1 VRLNRLSGVLTLA
14 LALLAGSA
22 QAVAQNAVSSADI
35 QRLQDSIY
43 DASRDV
49 EQSRVRNSAEAAQ
62 LQQDLDEARDEVVYL
77 RVKLRK
83 NEAIARSEYSSLR
96 ERIEDIRTR
105 ARGDGN
111 VRSAPSATVP
121 DEDDRRPS
129 RAGTRSGEDIPV
141 GTELDVRLQTA
152 LSSKTAQV
160 EDRFEATT
168 MVELSEGDRVL
179 IPAGSVLRGVV
190 SSVNKAGRIERQ
202 GKLTLAFDQIT
213 VKGRSYPIR
222 ATVTQALESE
232 GIRGEAGRIGAGA
245 GVGAI
250 IGGILGGLKGALTGI
265 LIGAGGTIAA
275 TEGTDVEL
283 PAGTVLRVRL
293 DTPLDLR

>member
-1 VRLNRLSGVLTLA
+1 MSGVLA
-14 LALLAGSA
+14 LALVLLAGTAQQAAGQSA
-22 QAVAQNAVSSADI
+22 VTSADI
-35 QRLQDSIY
+35 ERLQDSID

-49 EQSRVRNSAEAAQ
+49 EQARTRHSAVTAQ
-62 LQQDLDEARDEVVYL
+62 LQRDLDEAGDEVIYL

-83 NEAIARSEYSSLR
+83 NEPITRSEYSSLR
-96 ERIEDIRTR
+96 GRIEDIRTR
-105 ARGDGN
+105 ARGNGSA
-111 VRSAPSATVP
+111 RSSSPSATRSRES
-121 DEDDRRPS
+121 DEDV
-129 RAGTRSGEDIPV
+129 PV
-141 GTELDVRLQTA
+141 GTELDVRLQTP

-168 MVELSEGDRVL
+168 MVDLSESERVL

-190 SSVNKAGRIERQ
+190 SSVNKAGRIDRQ

-213 VKGRSYPIR
+213 VNGRSYPIR
-222 ATVTQALESE
+222 ATVTEALESD
-232 GIRGEAGRIGAGA
+232 GIRGEAGKIGAGA

-293 DTPLDLR
+293 DTPLDLGN